1 MVGKIWGT
9 HMKTT
14 IDINDALL
22 SRAKQL
28 AAERQQSLKSILE
41 TALRQFLD
49 ATAEP
54 KPPFRLR
61 KHTFC
66 GRGLQS
72 HLSEGDWATV
82 REQIY
87 EGRGG

>member
-1 MVGKIWGT
+1 MGT

-14 IDINDALL
+14 IEINDALL
-22 SRAKQL
+22 ARAKQL
-28 AAERQQSLKSILE
+28 ASERRQSLRSILE

-49 ATAEP
+49 ASTEP
-54 KPPFRLR
+54 QLPFRLR
-61 KHTFC
+61 KHTFR

-72 HLSEGDWATV
+72 PLTEGDWATV

-87 EGRGG
+87 QGRGG

>member
-1 MVGKIWGT
+1 MGP

-14 IDINDALL
+14 VEINDALL

-28 AAERQQSLKSILE
+28 AAERQQTLKSILE

-49 ATAEP
+49 ANTEP
-54 KPPFRLR
+54 QPTFKLR
-61 KHTFC
+61 KHSYK
-66 GRGLQS
+66 GRRLQS
-72 HLSEGDWATV
+72 PLTEGDWTEM
-82 REQIY
+82 RSQIY

>member
-1 MVGKIWGT
+1 MGT

-14 IDINDALL
+14 IEINDTLML
-22 SRAKQL
+22 QAKQL
-28 AAERQQSLKSILE
+28 AAKRQQTLKSILE

-49 ATAEP
+49 ANNKTP
-54 KPPFRLR
+54 PPFKLR
-61 KHTFC
+61 KSSF
-66 GRGLQS
+66 RGNGLHA
-72 HLSEGDWATV
+72 HLTSEKWDEI

>member
-1 MVGKIWGT
+1 MGT

-14 IDINDALL
+14 VEINDALL

-28 AAERQQSLKSILE
+28 AVENQLTLKSILE

-49 ATAEP
+49 SNTEP
-54 KPPFRLR
+54 QPSFKLR
-61 KHTFC
+61 KHSFR
-66 GRGLQS
+66 GQGLQS
-72 HLSEGDWATV
+72 PLTEGDWATV
-82 REQIY
+82 RSQIY